1 MISESSADDDD
12 DHIDM
17 RPSIIEEDDQDLSK
31 HDMIELKDRS
41 MKGLFKDDLLDFI
54 DFEEP

>member
-1 MISESSADDDD
+1 VISESSADDDD

-41 MKGLFKDDLLDFI
+41 MKGLFKDDLLDF
-54 DFEEP
+54 EEP